1 MMKALKIIGIVLL
14 IVIGVLAI
22 IPMFLSKTV
31 QLERSVTIEA
41 PLEVVFNQVNYH
53 KEWEK
58 HDPWKQADSTLL
70 LSYEGTDG
78 EPGSKRIFKS
88 EKSGNGEIERVS
100 SIKGVEIREFLR
112 MEGMGEDSTYF
123 LFEKTEEGVKVTQGF
138 KSELGY
144 FWRYFG
150 LFLDKML
157 APFFESGLNN
167 LKTYCE
173 ANKDV
178 ALYDIIEETYP
189 GNSFLGI
196 RDTISFEE
204 LNTIFDTTYKA
215 IYTFF
220 DENGISPNG
229 NPQSIYYLWDEEN
242 EITDLAIVVPVSNFE
257 SIPMILDT
265 FSLSSNTVLTLVY
278 KGDYEG
284 SYNAHMA
291 IWNHLTK
298 KGYAFQGPVL
308 EEYIKGPANE
318 SNPKNWETKISYF
331 VTK

>member
-1 MMKALKIIGIVLL
+1 L

-22 IPMFLSKTV
+22 IPLFLSKTA

-58 HDPWKQADSTLL
+58 HDPWKQADSTLV

-100 SIKGVEIREFLR
+100 SINGVEIRELLR

-123 LFEKTEEGVKVTQGF
+123 LFEKTEEGIKVTQGF

-178 ALYDIIEETYP
+178 VLYNISEEIYS

-204 LNTIFDTTYKA
+204 LNTIFDSTYKA
-215 IYTFF
+215 IYSIIG
-220 DENGISPNG
+220 ENGISPTG

-242 EITDLAIVVPVSNFE
+242 ATTDLAIVVPVGTIEFL
-257 SIPMILDT
+257 PKDLDA
-265 FSLSSNTVLTLVY
+265 FSLNSSTVLTLVY
-278 KGDYEG
+278 KGNYEG
-284 SYNAHMA
+284 SYDAHMA

-298 KGYAFQGPVL
+298 NGYSFQGPVL

-318 SNPKNWETKISYF
+318 SNPDNWETKIRYF